1 METFGLLDFLKPLLA
16 LSQNTPV
23 SPPPNDD
30 SFAAQTPVQKA
41 EREQENTQIGES
53 EPASPD
59 AHSYHDS
66 TQQNAAVA
74 FLETHDARAKRL
86 RKR

>member
-16 LSQNTPV
+16 LSQNTPTTPPSKNDSYITQ
-23 SPPPNDD
+23 SP
-30 SFAAQTPVQKA
+30 AQKP

-59 AHSYHDS
+59 TLSHDDFPP
-66 TQQNAAVA
+66 QNAAVA

-86 RKR
+86 RKK